1 MKNYLKGFNELFAVN
16 EMASTLSKLGVPKKL
31 ITVIHNLPDKI
42 EKIKPFTYDKG
53 DQRSFEIPP
62 IGQNRPSHS
71 VGVLDHF
78 RMKKT
83 QLLGNMY
90 GSHPAKMPGYL
101 ADLEKVPW
109 GDTRILLAVPN
120 PGGKYAGQ
128 EPRYDYI
135 YHKASAF
142 GKKEY
147 GGGKKY
153 RILTMDQDGRIL
165 RDWAAYQGK
174 LTYPK
179 DPNKRDEPAKFRNDF
194 SDFPTDAN
202 GFIDVYILDPETV
215 DYQTEY
221 QKMGPREAPKS
232 HRVPI
237 GKARAQS
244 RERLKTKLV
253 NSDTFIDDFA
263 KRFQSIIAS
272 LYGKRKQQAAA
283 AYAQL
288 ILQDD
293 ADPREI
299 NRLQAT
305 INTNQDVMNNIA
317 ELYKNF
323 LNYLRSKGDYLE
335 AKMDEFGNSVS
346 IYSGN
351 IGRYA
356 SLLDILN
363 KHGKDKALRN
373 FAEFILTG
381 DVNDVYTESEI
392 ELEPTAGTKRDSEE
406 EFKSMLDYDFDIE
419 NPFGDEDISID

>member
-1 MKNYLKGFNELFAVN
+1 MKNYLKGFNEHFAIN

-42 EKIKPFTYDKG
+42 EKITPFTYDRG
-53 DQRSFEIPP
+53 SQRSFEIPP

-71 VGVLDHF
+71 VGVLDSF

-83 QLLGNMY
+83 ELLGNQY
-90 GSHPAKMPGYL
+90 GTHPWKMSGYL

-153 RILTMDQDGRIL
+153 RILTMDKDGRIL

-179 DPNKRDEPAKFRNDF
+179 DPNKPNEPKKFRNDF
-194 SDFPTDAN
+194 KDFPTDAK

-215 DYQTEY
+215 DYQTEL
-221 QKMGPREAPKS
+221 QRMGPREEPKS

-244 RERLKTKLV
+244 RERLKARLV

-263 KRFQSIIAS
+263 KKFQSIIAS
-272 LYGKRKQQAAA
+272 IFGKRKQQAAA

-299 NRLQAT
+299 NRLQNA
-305 INTNQDVMNNIA
+305 INTNQNVMTNISG
-317 ELYKNF
+317 LYKNF
-323 LNYLRSKGDYLE
+323 LTYLKSNGEYQE
-335 AKMDEFGNSVS
+335 AKLDEFGNNVS

-351 IGRYA
+351 VGRYA
-356 SLLDILN
+356 SLIDILS

-373 FAEFILTG
+373 FAEFILREEVSDIYTG
-381 DVNDVYTESEI
+381 IDTESD
-392 ELEPTAGTKRDSEE
+392 PTIGGRDDSEV
-406 EFKSMLDYDFDIE
+406 EFEDMLDYDFDIE

>member
-120 PGGKYAGQ
+120 PGGKYAGE

-153 RILTMDQDGRIL
+153 RILTMDKDGRIL

-179 DPNKRDEPAKFRNDF
+179 DPNRPDEPKKFRDDF
-194 SDFPTDAN
+194 KDFPTDVN
-202 GFIDVYILDPETV
+202 GYIDVYILDPEIV
-215 DYQTEY
+215 DYQTEL
-221 QKMGPREAPKS
+221 QNMGPREMPKS

-244 RERLKTKLV
+244 RERLKAKLV
-253 NSDTFIDDFA
+253 NSDTFVEDFA

-272 LYGKRKQQAAA
+272 LFGKRKQQAAA

-288 ILQDD
+288 ILRDD

-299 NRLQAT
+299 NRLQT
-305 INTNQDVMNNIA
+305 VINTNQNVMDNISDF
-317 ELYKNF
+317 YKNF
-323 LNYLRSKGDYLE
+323 LKYLRSRGDYQE
-335 AKMDEFGNSVS
+335 AKMDEFGNNL
-346 IYSGN
+346 YMNQGN
-351 IGRYA
+351 LGSYA